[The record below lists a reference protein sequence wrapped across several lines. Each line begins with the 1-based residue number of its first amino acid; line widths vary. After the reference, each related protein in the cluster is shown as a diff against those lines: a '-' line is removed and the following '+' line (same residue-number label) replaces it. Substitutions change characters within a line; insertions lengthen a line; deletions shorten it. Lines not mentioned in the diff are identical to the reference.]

1 MTGQGRP
8 QLSVES
14 RTCSVRP
21 GKLAPRHQS
30 AIGRTA
36 AWLCA
41 CAALLPAETTD
52 AAPSDARLVSQRQDL
67 IFVPGEQFDF
77 QLKLLLPEYVIGRF
91 LDVKVQL
98 RPAAGGKAT
107 WNFGEKLQVPLDGKL
122 TKEFTIDLPGV
133 EAAYELA
140 VTAAPPRAFQRFG
153 LGGRPKLLID
163 QSFELVV
170 LDRTSPAQSDP
181 PRSWQEIGLF
191 EPTNP
196 RWWQRLP
203 SWTQLH
209 RLSGVGRNG
218 TSGSTEPQLVQ
229 LEHGSF
235 VKLPPPDASSAGG
248 PHWQAYA
255 LPVND
260 LGHPH
265 QVEIEY
271 LTDTESQLA
280 FTILQPNT
288 NSDSFAEEATVF
300 KDRHATVDEA
310 PLQKHRLLFWPR
322 SRSPVLLISNVHRTI
337 PAHFGKIRVLAGPTR
352 LSPSESRPVARERS
366 RQRLVAMY
374 VSESSLLSQAAAAN
388 RHDRDSETANEAQQ
402 TSLTRFNQLANYLH
416 YGGYNAAILAVGE
429 PSGPQSRTSVRNE
442 PAGTKS
448 TGDPQVDQL
457 ELALRIFERQ
467 GLSLI
472 PAIGFDKNTF
482 TSVQELLAR
491 YGKHKSLGGLGLQL
505 SGPELLRQF
514 DGDCAQATRDFRQL
528 AEWIHETGSG
538 RRLILTTENLFS
550 GPDIEPRLRPQLLEK
565 TSLQPLLQDLAIDP
579 VALAEIP
586 ALVLLRPRFE
596 SPAIPLVD
604 RATDLQINRGNDFT
618 QLTDERSLSGL
629 LIYHRSRANPLAEVD
644 HEPLP
649 LGELAN
655 LPSTTQFVPNGAA
668 SRRSFVTTL
677 ASSDIDVL
685 VDGGARPLLAKG
697 ESMRELRRMFSML
710 PGNTSE
716 VEVER
721 QQPITLRSYRRSN
734 DTTTCIINESR
745 WPVTTQVTVNVP
757 KQTALTFTGGIGRAS
772 GNDRLLNKGN
782 HALRFELAP
791 YAMQAVR
798 FSNAHIELTGVQVE
812 ISPEAKEQLSARIED
827 LTRRELTNEENGQ
840 YRVLTNPGIEAFGE
854 ETSTEPISGWW
865 PLNPLGTAE
874 IAYSELSPFKGRTCL
889 LLKST
894 GNAAGVQSHDF
905 AIPATG
911 QLALT
916 AHFRGRNIDP
926 KTELRI
932 VFESLGKPHYRQLT
946 VLGGPNPSALP
957 INEEWTAYAFS
968 VEDLPLNS
976 NAKMY
981 IRFELL
987 GAGEVSIDDV
997 SLQHLLFPLD
1007 YYPAS
1012 EYQRYELL
1020 KKIRAAESALR
1031 KGHLTNCE
1039 QLLDGYWPRF
1049 IEEYLPVPESDHD
1062 GATPQMAD
1070 QKSESLPPVEDSNPP
1085 PSLSERLR
1093 GLLWF

>member
-1 MTGQGRP
+1 MSGQGRP
-8 QLSVES
+8 QLNVETRTS
-14 RTCSVRP
+14 RVRWR
-21 GKLAPRHQS
+21 GCAPRHQPS
-30 AIGRTA
+30 IGRTA
-36 AWLCA
+36 AWLCV
-41 CAALLPAETTD
+41 CAALLPAETTE
-52 AAPSDARLVSQRQDL
+52 ATPSDARLFTQQKNL
-67 IFVPGEQFDF
+67 IFDPGESFHF
-77 QLKLLLPEYVIGRF
+77 QLQLSLPEYVIGRF
-91 LDVKVQL
+91 LDVKIQL
-98 RPAAGGKAT
+98 QPASGGQAV
-107 WNFGEKLQVPLDGKL
+107 WDFEEKLQVPLDGKL
-122 TKEFTIDLPGV
+122 SKDFTIDLPEM

-153 LGGRPKLLID
+153 LGGRPKLLINR
-163 QSFELVV
+163 SFELVV
-170 LDRTSPAQSDP
+170 LGKTPPAP
-181 PRSWQEIGLF
+181 NNLPRSWREIGLF

-209 RLSGVGRNG
+209 RLSSVTRHG

-229 LEHGSF
+229 LEHLSF

-255 LPVND
+255 LPVQD
-260 LGHPH
+260 LGRPH

-271 LTDTESQLA
+271 LSNTESQLA

-288 NSDSFAEEATVF
+288 GSHSFPEEATVF
-300 KDRHATVDEA
+300 QDQHATVDEP

-322 SRSPVLLISNVHRTI
+322 SRSPVLLISNAHRTI
-337 PAHFGKIRVLAGPTR
+337 PAHFGKIRVLAGPAR
-352 LSPSESRPVARERS
+352 LSPRKSNAAPQNQT

-374 VSESSLLSQAAAAN
+374 ISQSSLLQQPAAE
-388 RHDRDSETANEAQQ
+388 DPRDGKSETTNAFQQ
-402 TSLTRFNQLANYLH
+402 TSLSRFNQLTDYLH
-416 YGGYNAAILAVGE
+416 YGGYNAAILPIRSQSDSQAEISPRRQTGE
-429 PSGPQSRTSVRNE
+429 TGQPGYPQL
-442 PAGTKS
+442 
-448 TGDPQVDQL
+448 DQL

-467 GLSLI
+467 GLTLI
-472 PAIGFDKNTF
+472 PAIGFEKNTD
-482 TSVQELLAR
+482 TDVRDLLSR
-491 YGKHKSLGGLGLQL
+491 YGNYKSLGGLGLRL
-505 SGPELLRQF
+505 SGPELLRKF
-514 DGDCAQATRDFRQL
+514 AGNRTQATRDFRQL
-528 AEWIHETGSG
+528 AEQIQKTGSR
-538 RRLILTTENLFS
+538 RRLILTTEDLFS
-550 GPDIEPRLRPQLLEK
+550 GPDIEPRLRPNLLEK

-579 VALAEIP
+579 AALAKIP
-586 ALVLLRPRFE
+586 SLVLLRPQFE
-596 SPAIPLVD
+596 SPAAPLVD
-604 RATDLQINRGNDFT
+604 RATDLQINRGNDFL
-618 QLTDERSLSGL
+618 QLTDEESLPGL
-629 LIYHRSRANPLAEVD
+629 LIYHRNRANPLAEVD
-644 HEPLP
+644 REPLP
-649 LGELAN
+649 LGESAH
-655 LPSTTQFVPNGAA
+655 LPSTTQFVPHGAA
-668 SRRSFVTTL
+668 SRRSLVTTL
-677 ASSDIDVL
+677 ASRDVEVL
-685 VDGGARPLLAKG
+685 VNGGTRPLLAEQ

-710 PGNTSE
+710 PGNPTEIE
-716 VEVER
+716 VKRE
-721 QQPITLRSYRRSN
+721 QPITLRSYRRSN
-734 DTTTCIINESR
+734 DTTTCIINQSR
-745 WPVTTQVTVNVP
+745 WPVATQVTVNVP
-757 KQTALTFTGGIGRAS
+757 KQTAITFPHRDGQTP
-772 GNDRLLNKGN
+772 GNDRLLNKGS

-812 ISPEAKEQLSARIED
+812 ISPDAKEQLSARIED

-854 ETSTEPISGWW
+854 EPSTEPLSGWW
-865 PLNPLGTAE
+865 TLNPLGTAE
-874 IAYSELSPFKGRTCL
+874 ITYSELSPFKGRTCL

-916 AHFRGRNIDP
+916 AHFCGRNIDP

-946 VLGGPNPSALP
+946 VLGGSTPSALP

-987 GAGEVSIDDV
+987 GAGEVSIDNV

-1020 KKIRAAESALR
+1020 KKISAAESALR

-1039 QLLDGYWPRF
+1039 HLLDGYWPRF
-1049 IEEYLPVPESDHD
+1049 VEEYLPTPESSGDD
-1062 GATPQMAD
+1062 AAPQIAD
-1070 QKSESLPPVEDSNPP
+1070 QNSEPTTPIEDSNPP

-1093 GLLWF
+1093 ELLWF

>member
-1 MTGQGRP
+1 MSGQGRP
-8 QLSVES
+8 QLNVES
-14 RTCSVRP
+14 RTNRVRWWNC
-21 GKLAPRHQS
+21 APRHHSSMRRS
-30 AIGRTA
+30 AA
-36 AWLCA
+36 CLCA
-41 CAALLPAETTD
+41 CAALLLAETTE
-52 AAPSDARLVSQRQDL
+52 AAPSDVRLFTQQQNL
-67 IFVPGEQFDF
+67 IFDSGEPFHF
-77 QLKLLLPEYVIGRF
+77 QLQLSLPEYVIGRF
-91 LDVKVQL
+91 LDVKIQL
-98 RPAAGGKAT
+98 QPATGGQAV
-107 WNFGEKLQVPLDGKL
+107 WNFEEKLQVPLDGKL
-122 TKEFTIDLPGV
+122 SKDFTIDLPEM

-153 LGGRPKLLID
+153 LGGRPKLLINR
-163 QSFELVV
+163 SFELVV
-170 LDRTSPAQSDP
+170 LDKTPPAPNDLQ
-181 PRSWQEIGLF
+181 RSWREIGLF

-209 RLSGVGRNG
+209 RLSGVPRNG

-229 LEHGSF
+229 LEHLSF

-255 LPVND
+255 LPVQD

-265 QVEIEY
+265 QVEIET
-271 LTDTESQLA
+271 LSNTESQLA

-288 NSDSFAEEATVF
+288 GSRSFPEEATVF
-300 KDRHATVDEA
+300 KDQHATVDEA

-352 LSPSESRPVARERS
+352 LSPPKSESVAQNRT

-374 VSESSLLSQAAAAN
+374 VSQSSLLQQPAAEDP
-388 RHDRDSETANEAQQ
+388 HDGKSETTNAFQQ
-402 TSLTRFNQLANYLH
+402 TSLSRINQLTDYLH
-416 YGGYNAAILAVGE
+416 YGGYNAAILAMEPQADSQAKVSLRRQPGE
-429 PSGPQSRTSVRNE
+429 TASPGYPHL
-442 PAGTKS
+442 
-448 TGDPQVDQL
+448 DQL
-457 ELALRIFERQ
+457 GLALRIFERQ
-467 GLSLI
+467 GLTLI
-472 PAIGFDKNTF
+472 PAIGFKKNTY
-482 TSVQELLAR
+482 TDVHDLLAR
-491 YGKHKSLGGLGLQL
+491 YGNHKSLGGLGLQL
-505 SGPELLRQF
+505 SGPELLRKF
-514 DGDCAQATRDFRQL
+514 AGNRAQATHDFRQL
-528 AEWIHETGSG
+528 AEQIQETGSG
-538 RRLILTTENLFS
+538 RRLILTTEDLFS
-550 GPDIEPRLRPQLLEK
+550 GPDIEPRLRPNLLEK

-579 VALAEIP
+579 AALAKVP
-586 ALVLLRPRFE
+586 SLVLLRPQFE
-596 SPAIPLVD
+596 SPAAPLVD
-604 RATDLQINRGNDFT
+604 RATDLQINRGNDFL
-618 QLTDERSLSGL
+618 QLPDKESLPGL
-629 LIYHRSRANPLAEVD
+629 LIYHRNRANPLAEVD
-644 HEPLP
+644 RQALP
-649 LGELAN
+649 LGESAK
-655 LPSTTQFVPNGAA
+655 LPSTTQFVPHGPA
-668 SRRSFVTTL
+668 SRRSLVATL
-677 ASSDIDVL
+677 ASRDVEVL
-685 VDGGARPLLAKG
+685 VDGGTRPLLAEQK
-697 ESMRELRRMFSML
+697 SMRELRRMFSML
-710 PGNTSE
+710 PGNPTEIE
-716 VEVER
+716 VKR

-734 DTTTCIINESR
+734 DTTTCIINQSR
-745 WPVTTQVTVNVP
+745 WPVATLVTVNAP
-757 KQTALTFTGGIGRAS
+757 KQTAITFPHRAGQTS

-798 FSNAHIELTGVQVE
+798 FSNAHIELTDIQVE
-812 ISPEAKEQLSARIED
+812 ISPDAKEQLSARIED

-854 ETSTEPISGWW
+854 DPSTEPISGWW
-865 PLNPLGTAE
+865 TLNPLGTAE

-916 AHFRGRNIDP
+916 AHFCGRNIDP

-946 VLGGPNPSALP
+946 VLGGSNPPALP

-987 GAGEVSIDDV
+987 GAGEVSIDNV

-1031 KGHLTNCE
+1031 QGHLTNCE
-1039 QLLDGYWPRF
+1039 HLLDGYWPRF
-1049 IEEYLPVPESDHD
+1049 IEEYLPAPESSGD
-1062 GATPQMAD
+1062 GTTPQIAD
-1070 QKSESLPPVEDSNPP
+1070 QNSKPTTPIEDPNPP

-1093 GLLWF
+1093 ELLWF